1 MTYDNNE
8 GPIYS
13 VLNGKPMT
21 YCCNI
26 GCPYVP
32 VSECQGVG
40 HTGYAT
46 EAACFAANDN
56 GC

>member
-1 MTYDNNE
+1 MVYDNND

-26 GCPYVP
+26 GCPHVLESQCDAPYR
-32 VSECQGVG
+32 
-40 HTGYAT
+40 YAT
-46 EAACFAANDN
+46 YELCIAANND